1 MRARELLTETW
12 SKKYKSSINCSHP
25 KGFSQKAHCAGKKKH
40 NESVEMEMV
49 CEDCGMCRVHSN
61 LNEAKTDSNRSVGA
75 KDKKLAKALEDY
87 ANNHI
92 SPEEPGFGDFMYH
105 AELIRKGH
113 KDVHKQ
119 DLNTVQ
125 KKYLTVMKDMI
136 KRHLG
141 QNITEATKVG
151 REWQHL
157 EDLVFVD
164 GSQGAL
170 QAANILKNLGSGA
183 TELNIKWD
191 GRIALYWG
199 REPDG
204 TFVLVGKNG
213 WGKEKHT
220 TPADMQNAITTAG
233 KGEEWR
239 QKLGAD
245 MAQVFSIMEKNTSP
259 QFRGYVMGDLLWYPG
274 EPFQMSKQGITFTPN
289 KVTYTVNPTSDLGK
303 RIAQSSVGIAAHLYY
318 KEFGSS
324 DGIALTDVT
333 GLNGP
338 GAVVLNSRIT
348 SYQTKIDTSAVA
360 DIINDAK
367 KNGQAIDSLLEPQ
380 AGLSDMKGILYT
392 YVNQMS
398 RAGRLNDLATGF
410 FDWLKTSKVSPQK
423 QAKIIAMPQSKS
435 IPVLFNLVLKVQ
447 RVKDDIIAQL
457 DQQTSDITATTDG
470 QAGGEGYAA
479 NAEKV
484 KLVPRQ
490 RWVPS

>member
-1 MRARELLTETW
+1 MKANEFLAEKW
-12 SKKYKSSINCSHP
+12 STKYKRSIDCSNP
-25 KGFSQKAHCAGKKKH
+25 KGFSQKAHCAGRKK
-40 NESVEMEMV
+40 NESI
-49 CEDCGMCRVHSN
+49 N
-61 LNEAKTDSNRSVGA
+61 
-75 KDKKLAKALEDY
+75 
-87 ANNHI
+87 
-92 SPEEPGFGDFMYH
+92 
-105 AELIRKGH
+105 
-113 KDVHKQ
+113 
-119 DLNTVQ
+119 
-125 KKYLTVMKDMI
+125 
-136 KRHLG
+136 
-141 QNITEATKVG
+141 EATKVG

-170 QAANILKNLGSGA
+170 HAANILKNLGSGS

-213 WGKEKHT
+213 WGKEKYT

-233 KGEEWR
+233 KGEDWR

-245 MAQVFSIMEKNTSP
+245 MAQVFDIMEKNTSP
-259 QFRGYVMGDLLWYPG
+259 QFRGYAMGDLLWYPG
-274 EPFQMSKQGITFTPN
+274 EPFQITQQGITFTPN
-289 KVTYTVNPTSDLGK
+289 KVTYTVNPTSELGK

-324 DGIALTDVT
+324 EGMALTDVA
-333 GLNGP
+333 GLNGKS
-338 GAVVLNSRIT
+338 AVVLNSRIT
-348 SYQTKIDTSAVA
+348 SYQTKIDTSAVD
-360 DIINDAK
+360 DIIKDAK
-367 KNGQAIDSLLEPQ
+367 TNAQAIDSLLEPQ
-380 AGLSDMKGILYT
+380 AGLSDMKGIIYT

-423 QAKIIAMPQSKS
+423 QAKILAMPESKS

-447 RVKDDIIAQL
+447 RVKDDIIGQL

>member
-1 MRARELLTETW
+1 MRARELL
-12 SKKYKSSINCSHP
+12 
-25 KGFSQKAHCAGKKKH
+25 
-40 NESVEMEMV
+40 
-49 CEDCGMCRVHSN
+49 
-61 LNEAKTDSNRSVGA
+61 
-75 KDKKLAKALEDY
+75 
-87 ANNHI
+87 
-92 SPEEPGFGDFMYH
+92 
-105 AELIRKGH
+105 
-113 KDVHKQ
+113 
-119 DLNTVQ
+119 
-125 KKYLTVMKDMI
+125 
-136 KRHLG
+136 
-141 QNITEATKVG
+141 TEATKVG

-170 QAANILKNLGSGA
+170 NAANILKNLGSGA

-213 WGKEKHT
+213 WGKERYT

-233 KGEEWR
+233 KGEDWR

-245 MAQVFSIMEKNTSP
+245 MAQVFDIMEKNTSP
-259 QFRGYVMGDLLWYPG
+259 QFRGYAMGDLLWYPG
-274 EPFQMSKQGITFTPN
+274 DPYQMTKQGIIFTPN

-324 DGIALTDVT
+324 DGMALTDVA
-333 GLNGP
+333 GLNGKN
-338 GAVVLNSRIT
+338 AVVLNSRIT
-348 SYQTKIDTSAVA
+348 SYQTKIDTSAVD
-360 DIINDAK
+360 DI
-367 KNGQAIDSLLEPQ
+367 
-380 AGLSDMKGILYT
+380 T
-392 YVNQMS
+392 
-398 RAGRLNDLATGF
+398 TGF

-423 QAKIIAMPQSKS
+423 QAKILAMPQSKS
-435 IPVLFNLVLKVQ
+435 IPLLFNLVLKVQ
-447 RVKDDIIAQL
+447 RVKDDIIGQL

>member
-1 MRARELLTETW
+1 MRARELLTE
-12 SKKYKSSINCSHP
+12 
-25 KGFSQKAHCAGKKKH
+25 
-40 NESVEMEMV
+40 
-49 CEDCGMCRVHSN
+49 
-61 LNEAKTDSNRSVGA
+61 
-75 KDKKLAKALEDY
+75 
-87 ANNHI
+87 
-92 SPEEPGFGDFMYH
+92 
-105 AELIRKGH
+105 
-113 KDVHKQ
+113 
-119 DLNTVQ
+119 
-125 KKYLTVMKDMI
+125 
-136 KRHLG
+136 
-141 QNITEATKVG
+141 ATVG

-170 QAANILKNLGSGA
+170 KAAEILNNVGNGS

-191 GRIALYWG
+191 GRIAIFWG

-213 WGKEKHT
+213 WGKQKYT

-233 KGEEWR
+233 NGEEWR

-245 MAQVFSIMEKNTSP
+245 MAQVFDVMEKNTSP
-259 QFRGYVMGDLLWYPG
+259 QFRGYAMGDLLWFPG
-274 EPFQMSKQGITFTPN
+274 QAYQVTSAGITFTPN
-289 KVTYTVNPTSDLGK
+289 KVTYTVNPTSELGK

-318 KEFGSS
+318 KDFGST
-324 DGIALTDVT
+324 DGMALTDVQ

-338 GAVVLNSRIT
+338 AAVVLNSRIT
-348 SYQTKIDTSAVA
+348 SYQTKIDTSAVT
-360 DIINDAK
+360 DIVSDAK
-367 KNGQAIDSLLEPQ
+367 TNAQIIDRLLAPQ
-380 AGLSDMKGILYT
+380 AGLSDMKNILYT

-410 FDWLKTSKVSPQK
+410 FDWLKASKVSPQK
-423 QAKIIAMPQSKS
+423 QAKILAMPESKS
-435 IPVLFNLVLKVQ
+435 IPLLFNLVLKVQ
-447 RVKDDIIAQL
+447 RVKDDIIDQL